1 MAKSSPEPKTILIV
15 DDEMNMRIFIKTLFE
30 TSGFQTLTAR
40 DGKEGMQKVDQHQP
54 HLIILDVMMPG
65 EGGIAMY
72 QNLKTDP
79 RYAAIPVIML
89 SGVGFKT
96 FGHFLT
102 MLKCR
107 IKKSIPE
114 PDHYLEKP
122 VEPSQLLKI
131 AESLL

>member
-102 MLKCR
+102 MLKSR

>member
-1 MAKSSPEPKTILIV
+1 MAKLPPASKTILIV
-15 DDEMNMRIFIKTLFE
+15 DDEMNMRIFLKTLFE
-30 TSGFQTLTAR
+30 TSGYQVLTAR

-72 QNLKTDP
+72 RNLKIDP

-89 SGVGFKT
+89 SGVGLKT
-96 FGHFLT
+96 FDHFLT

-107 IKKSIPE
+107 TEGVVPE

-122 VEPSQLLKI
+122 PEPSQLLKI